1 MNLQRILQ
9 LSGVIAVVLLLLQFL
24 IQMRRIKRGHHQ
36 NVGRSRVF
44 INWLLIII
52 ILVGFGGGG
61 YLSYKN
67 GQAASSEA
75 QKSTTTKETSDD
87 QIYLAFKKKV
97 HLNSDGKRRVTFAV
111 SSNTRLKIVG
121 HYSKTIYKEIDAKS
135 GKGKVKMHYTFD
147 DSGTYDVIAIKGDQK
162 VTKKLVVK
170 DHQASSHES
179 SSESSSAASSSSA
192 TSSSSSSHSST
203 NSSTTNNNNS
213 GSTGSGSSYSG
224 GGGSSYSGGGG
235 SSYTP
240 SRPATPSRPSTPS
253 APSNGTGAMTG
264 GGY

>member
-9 LSGVIAVVLLLLQFL
+9 LSGVIAVILLLLQFL
-24 IQMRRIKRGHHQ
+24 IQVGRIKRGHHQ
-36 NVGRSRVF
+36 TVGRSRVF

-75 QKSTTTKETSDD
+75 QKSTTTQETSDD

-97 HLNSDGKRRVTFAV
+97 HLNGDGKRRVTFTV
-111 SSNTRLKIVG
+111 SPNTRLKIVG
-121 HYSKTIYKEIDAKS
+121 HYSKTIYKEIDANS

-179 SSESSSAASSSSA
+179 SRESSSA

-203 NSSTTNNNNS
+203 NSSATNNNNG
-213 GSTGSGSSYSG
+213 GSAGSGSSYSG

-240 SRPATPSRPSTPS
+240 SLPATPSRPSTPS